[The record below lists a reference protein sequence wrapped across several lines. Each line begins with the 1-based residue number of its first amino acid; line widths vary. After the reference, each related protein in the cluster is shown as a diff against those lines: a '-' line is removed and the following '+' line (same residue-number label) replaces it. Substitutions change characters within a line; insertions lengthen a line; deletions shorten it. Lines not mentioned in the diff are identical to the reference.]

1 MSESVPDTLHTRSAS
16 IFLVGCCRFS
26 SLGSLSRV
34 SLADRRTALAC
45 QHGHKERPK
54 EFTFFFFLYSG
65 ATSARTTILFFLFF
79 SPLHFPQHPC
89 QNVEGWEDNKL
100 CIHRKAK
107 KTRQRPTHLS
117 WGGRTHTQATAC
129 TFLRQTG
136 QQLAVFLEIVS
147 ASVSS
152 RLLSFHYVSMCISR
166 DSFSASTLATL
177 GVRAAF
183 NQSFLSQHR
192 F

>member
-34 SLADRRTALAC
+34 SLADRRTDLAC

-54 EFTFFFFLYSG
+54 EFTFFFCFVQRCYECSYHN
-65 ATSARTTILFFLFF
+65 SFFFF
-79 SPLHFPQHPC
+79 PLHFPQHPC

-117 WGGRTHTQATAC
+117 WGGRTNTQATAC

-136 QQLAVFLEIVS
+136 QQLAVFLAIVS